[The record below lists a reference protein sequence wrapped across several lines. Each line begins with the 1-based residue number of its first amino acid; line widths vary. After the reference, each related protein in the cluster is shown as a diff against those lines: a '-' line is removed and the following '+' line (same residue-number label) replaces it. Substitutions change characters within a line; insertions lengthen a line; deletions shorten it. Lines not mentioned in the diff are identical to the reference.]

1 MITIKARVQKIITD
15 KLLHEKEYKKYGEE
29 ESIGG
34 ILYTL
39 LDDPTPLNFD
49 TSNLPFAKP
58 LYTNISCYPVPGEI
72 VDVLLSTSQNHN
84 ENPNGEKYYLPPL
97 KLFRSPTS
105 NALPNAL
112 DEENNFFKGE
122 YFPDPINI
130 NPLIPYEGDIMIEGR
145 FGQSIRFGS
154 TIDNTK
160 VSNPNSWSNEGN
172 IGNPITI
179 IRNGQNLN
187 PQIKNGEHTVED
199 ANNDHSSI
207 YLCSNQQ
214 LSTFQPASLYD
225 ESYGQD
231 IFTETPQNEPNISDN
246 TMDSDIKED
255 IVLNSADNLPAEEL
269 QVINN
274 PIPIKET
281 EYASN
286 DIAETEEQAL
296 GPETPISSNELPSN
310 YNIPDN
316 INQGSLNNEF

>member
-112 DEENNFFKGE
+112 DE
-122 YFPDPINI
+122 
-130 NPLIPYEGDIMIEGR
+130 
-145 FGQSIRFGS
+145 
-154 TIDNTK
+154 
-160 VSNPNSWSNEGN
+160 
-172 IGNPITI
+172 
-179 IRNGQNLN
+179 
-187 PQIKNGEHTVED
+187 
-199 ANNDHSSI
+199 
-207 YLCSNQQ
+207 
-214 LSTFQPASLYD
+214 
-225 ESYGQD
+225 
-231 IFTETPQNEPNISDN
+231 
-246 TMDSDIKED
+246 
-255 IVLNSADNLPAEEL
+255 
-269 QVINN
+269 
-274 PIPIKET
+274 
-281 EYASN
+281 
-286 DIAETEEQAL
+286 
-296 GPETPISSNELPSN
+296 
-310 YNIPDN
+310 
-316 INQGSLNNEF
+316 